1 MRALPNFMV
10 ATLLLL
16 AGAAA
21 AQQSGG
27 VLRITHRDSPASL
40 SIHEESTNSVVTP
53 MMAVYNNLV
62 IYDQHVK
69 QNSLDAIRPDLA
81 KSWSWSEDQTKLTFA
96 LREGVKWHDGM
107 PFTARDVKC
116 TIDLLLG
123 RASDKLR
130 LNLRSG
136 WYTNLTEVTISDD
149 HEVTF
154 HMKRPEPSILAL
166 LASGYTPIY
175 PCHVSPA
182 TQRTNPVGTGPF
194 KLIEFK
200 RNETIRLMRNPDYW
214 KKGLPYLDGIQYT
227 IIPNRATALLS
238 FVSGRFDMTFPYE
251 MSIPLVRDIKQQMP
265 QAICEVTTMNGSTN
279 LLINRDAE
287 PFNNPDIRRALAL
300 TLDRKTFINI
310 LSEGQN
316 SIGGAMLPAPEG
328 VWGMPKEIMEIIP
341 GYGPDVEKNRADA
354 RAIMAGLGYGPANRI
369 SIKVSTRNIPSYR
382 DAAVILIDQL
392 REIYIDAELE
402 VVETAIW
409 FTKLARKD
417 YTLGM
422 NVTGSGVDDPDQQ
435 FYENYACGSQRNYT
449 NYCDAGLSSL
459 LDAQSS
465 ELDLTR
471 RKKMVWE
478 IDRKLQEDLARPII
492 MHNRGGTCWTP
503 KVRNM
508 TIMVNSV
515 FNGWR
520 FEDVWM
526 EK

>member
-1 MRALPNFMV
+1 MRALPSFMV

-16 AGAAA
+16 AGAAV

-81 KSWSWSEDQTKLTFA
+81 KSWSWSEDQTKLTFV
-96 LREGVKWHDGM
+96 LQEGVKWHDGM

-123 RASDKLR
+123 RAPDKLR
-130 LNLRSG
+130 LNLRGG

-194 KLIEFK
+194 KLTEFK
-200 RNETIRLMRNPDYW
+200 RNETIRLTRNPDYW

-265 QAICEVTTMNGSTN
+265 QAICEVTTMNGTTN
-279 LLINRDAE
+279 VLVNRDAE

-300 TLDRKTFINI
+300 TLDRKAFVNI

-328 VWGMPKEIMEIIP
+328 VWGMPKEIMETIP

-392 REIYIDAELE
+392 REIYIDAELD

-503 KVRNM
+503 KVRNL

>member
-1 MRALPNFMV
+1 MRALPNSMV
-10 ATLLLL
+10 VTLLLL
-16 AGAAA
+16 GGAAA

-81 KSWSWSEDQTKLTFA
+81 KSWSWSEDQTKLTFT
-96 LREGVKWHDGM
+96 LQEGVKWHDGM

-130 LNLRSG
+130 LNSRGG
-136 WYTNLTEVTISDD
+136 WYNNLTEVTISDD

-194 KLIEFK
+194 KLTEFK

-214 KKGLPYLDGIQYT
+214 KQGLPYLDGIQYT

-251 MSIPLVRDIKQQMP
+251 MSIPLVRDIKEQMP
-265 QAICEVTTMNGSTN
+265 QAICEVTTMNGTTN
-279 LLINRDAE
+279 LLVNRDAE

-300 TLDRKTFINI
+300 TLDRKAFINI

-328 VWGMPKEIMEIIP
+328 VWGMPKEIMETIP
-341 GYGPDVEKNRADA
+341 GYGPDVEKNRVDA
-354 RAIMAGLGYGPANRI
+354 QAIMAGLGYGPANRI

-392 REIYIDAELE
+392 REIYIDGELE

-409 FTKLARKD
+409 FTKLARRD

-492 MHNRGGTCWTP
+492 MHNRGGTCWSP

>member
-1 MRALPNFMV
+1 MRGLPGLIVAMLLMVTSAAL
-10 ATLLLL
+10 
-16 AGAAA
+16 

-69 QNSLDAIRPDLA
+69 QNSLDTIRPDLA
-81 KSWSWSEDQTKLTFA
+81 KSWSWSEDQTKLTFK
-96 LREGVKWHDGM
+96 LQEGVKWHDGR
-107 PFTARDVKC
+107 PFTAMDVKC
-116 TIDLLLG
+116 TVELLLG
-123 RASDKLR
+123 TALDKLR
-130 LNLRSG
+130 LNSRGG
-136 WYTNLTEVTISDD
+136 WYTNVREVTTSGD
-149 HEVTF
+149 HEVTL
-154 HMKRPEPSILAL
+154 HLKRPQPSILAL
-166 LASGYTPIY
+166 LASGYAPIY

-182 TQRTNPVGTGPF
+182 TLRTNPVGTGPF
-194 KLIEFK
+194 KLVEFK
-200 RNETIRLMRNPDYW
+200 RNESIRLARNPDYW
-214 KKGLPYLDGIQYT
+214 KPGLPYLDGIEYT

-238 FVSGRFDMTFPYE
+238 FVSGRFDVTFPYE

-265 QAICEVTTMNGSTN
+265 DAICEVATMNGSTN
-279 LLINRDAE
+279 LLVNRDAE
-287 PFNNPDIRRALAL
+287 PFSNPDIRRAVAL
-300 TLDRKTFINI
+300 TLDRRAFINI
-310 LSEGQN
+310 LSEGEN
-316 SIGGAMLPAPEG
+316 SMGGAMLPPPEG
-328 VWGMPKEIMEIIP
+328 VWGMPNEIMETIP

-354 RAIMAGLGYGPANRI
+354 RAIMAKLGYGPDKRI
-369 SIKVSTRNIPSYR
+369 TIKVSTRNIPGYR

-392 REIYIDAELE
+392 RQIHFDAELDP
-402 VVETAIW
+402 VDTAIW

-417 YTLGM
+417 YTIGM

-449 NYCDAGLSSL
+449 NYCDTGFRSL
-459 LDAQSS
+459 LDAQSA
-465 ELDLTR
+465 ELDLAK
-471 RKKMVWE
+471 RKQMVWE

-492 MHNRGGTCWTP
+492 MHNRGGTCWSP
-503 KVRNM
+503 KVRNL

-520 FEDVWM
+520 FEDVWL